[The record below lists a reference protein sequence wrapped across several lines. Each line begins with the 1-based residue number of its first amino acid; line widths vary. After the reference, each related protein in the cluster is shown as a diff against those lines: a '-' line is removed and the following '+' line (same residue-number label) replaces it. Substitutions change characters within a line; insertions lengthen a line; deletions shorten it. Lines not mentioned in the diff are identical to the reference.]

1 MYIWPCMVIHFLCF
15 LWLVNEAE
23 HLTEVNPSESS
34 VLVKSLLFNISAR
47 AIIIQSTQE
56 DVHRIYWKNFFTA
69 GKLLLLV
76 SVIFFYFGLKYHLTA
91 SPHCWAQL
99 KPVLSLHPAPFCS
112 FPPFLLS
119 TDVYEATAASLEQSL
134 VNTKWALC
142 VHAQILLLLTNF
154 VGIQCNIHVFSPP
167 K

>member
-1 MYIWPCMVIHFLCF
+1 MYIWPCMVICFLCF

-23 HLTEVNPSESS
+23 HSTEVNPPESS

-47 AIIIQSTQE
+47 DIIIQSTQE
-56 DVHRIYWKNFFTA
+56 DVHRIYWKNSFTA

-76 SVIFFYFGLKYHLTA
+76 PVIFFFRLEYHLTT
-91 SPHCWAQL
+91 SSRCWAQL
-99 KPVLSLHPAPFCS
+99 KPVLSLHRAPFCS

-119 TDVYEATAASLEQSL
+119 RDVYEATAASLEQSL

-154 VGIQCNIHVFSPP
+154 VGIQCNIHIFSPP